1 MTILQYVQVESDVA
15 LIDSRVYCRDIIE
28 VDHGNWL
35 TDTLDK
41 HKIQVELRFGAIRF
55 ETDVL
60 KHESYKGSTRQ
71 KYALLTEAQSN
82 AFLVLSKNTAKV
94 RHKKLQLIADFEAA
108 KQQIRASLERSLNPQ
123 INPQLDPTK
132 FDYCFDAAVQI
143 TGHRSRYSTMRRL
156 LDYLDEGKDYQWNG
170 STLWLCNPIFYSFIA
185 ASRTV
190 RGIDVEQIGQTVT
203 LDWHYYCRVNHALK
217 TPKNALFPKA
227 CFIFKNG
234 HSQLTLNLGA

>member
-28 VDHGNWL
+28 VEHRFWFS
-35 TDTLDK
+35 DTLK
-41 HKIQVELRFGAIRF
+41 KYQPLIESRFGIVRF
-55 ETDVL
+55 ETSLSGKVGMP
-60 KHESYKGSTRQ
+60 E
-71 KYALLTEAQSN
+71 KYALLTEPQCNLLLA
-82 AFLVLSKNTAKV
+82 LSRNIGKV
-94 RHKKLQLIADFEAA
+94 AEKKADLIADFEAA

-123 INPQLDPTK
+123 VNPQLDPTR

-143 TGHRSRYSTMRRL
+143 TGHRSRYATMRRL

-185 ASRTV
+185 ASRTI
-190 RGIDVEQIGQTVT
+190 RGIDVEQVGQTVT
-203 LDWHYYCRVNHALK
+203 LDWDYYCRVNKALK

-234 HSQLTLNLGA
+234 HTQLTLNLGS